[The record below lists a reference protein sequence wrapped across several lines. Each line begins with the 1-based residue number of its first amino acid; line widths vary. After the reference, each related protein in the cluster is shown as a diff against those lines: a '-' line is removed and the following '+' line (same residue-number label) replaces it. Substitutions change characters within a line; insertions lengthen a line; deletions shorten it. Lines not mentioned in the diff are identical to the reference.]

1 MVPDIFKTE
10 RHMKHSEEHKH
21 DHEHGEHDH
30 PHPHEH
36 EHHDHPHPHDHE
48 HEDEHHEHD
57 HEHGEHDHENGHSH
71 SSNPVIAWLQHLFM
85 PHSHGHQQAALD
97 PTLATD
103 RGMWALK
110 VSLVGLLVTAT
121 FQVVI
126 VGISGS
132 VALLADT
139 IHNFSDALT
148 AIPLGLA
155 FWLSRRA
162 RNRRYTYGYGRA
174 EDIAGVVIVVMIAFS
189 AGVAIYQSILK
200 IINPQPLS
208 NLGWVA
214 AAAIIGFFGNEL
226 VAVFRIRIGKEIGSA
241 ALIAD
246 GYHARTDG
254 LTSLAVLAG
263 AIGVWLGFPLF
274 DPIIGLGI
282 GIAILGIVWKT
293 AVDMW
298 HRMMDAIDPEIY
310 EEFSHT
316 ASHVSGVMDVHSPAI
331 RWLGHR
337 LYGEMHI
344 TVNCQL
350 STLQSHFIAEE
361 VRHSLFHK
369 LPALVEVVVHVDP
382 CECDETVEYHPTKH
396 HVFLPAAD

>member
-1 MVPDIFKTE
+1 
-10 RHMKHSEEHKH
+10 MKHSEEHKH
-21 DHEHGEHDH
+21 DHEHMHE
-30 PHPHEH
+30 EH
-36 EHHDHPHPHDHE
+36 EHPHAGAHDHDHDHPHDHE
-48 HEDEHHEHD
+48 NE
-57 HEHGEHDHENGHSH
+57 HEHGHDHDHPH

-103 RGMWALK
+103 RGIWALK

-121 FQVVI
+121 FQVFI
-126 VGISGS
+126 VAISGS

-139 IHNFSDALT
+139 VHNFSDALT

-174 EDIAGVVIVVMIAFS
+174 EDIAGIIIVVMIAFS

-200 IINPQPLS
+200 IINPQPLD

-226 VAVFRIRIGKEIGSA
+226 VAVFRIRVGKEIGSA

-254 LTSLAVLAG
+254 FTSLAVLAG

-293 AVDMW
+293 AQDMW
-298 HRMMDAIDPEIY
+298 HRMMDAVEPEIH
-310 EEFSHT
+310 EEFKHT
-316 ASHVSGVMDVHSPAI
+316 ASHVSGVMDVHNTAI

-344 TVNCQL
+344 TVNCQQT
-350 STLQSHFIAEE
+350 TLQSHFIAEE

-369 LPALVEVVVHVDP
+369 LPALVEVVVHTDP
-382 CECDETVEYHPTKH
+382 CECDETVVYHPTSH
-396 HVFLPAAD
+396 HNFLPAAD

>member
-1 MVPDIFKTE
+1 
-10 RHMKHSEEHKH
+10 MKHSEEHKH
-21 DHEHGEHDH
+21 EEHEHEHPHGKDHSHEHDHDHAHEAHEHPHTEAHEHDH
-30 PHPHEH
+30 PHDHEN
-36 EHHDHPHPHDHE
+36 EHDHDHDHPH
-48 HEDEHHEHD
+48 
-57 HEHGEHDHENGHSH
+57 
-71 SSNPVIAWLQHLFM
+71 SSNPIIAWLQHLFM

-103 RGMWALK
+103 RGIWALK

-121 FQVVI
+121 FQVFI
-126 VGISGS
+126 VAISGS

-174 EDIAGVVIVVMIAFS
+174 EDIAGVIIVVMIAFS

-200 IINPQPLS
+200 IINPQPLD

-226 VAVFRIRIGKEIGSA
+226 VAVFRIRVGKEIGSA

-254 LTSLAVLAG
+254 FTSLAVLAG
-263 AIGVWLGFPLF
+263 AIGVWMGFPLF
-274 DPIIGLGI
+274 DPIVGLGI

-293 AVDMW
+293 AQDMW
-298 HRMMDAIDPEIY
+298 HRMMDAVDPEIH
-310 EEFSHT
+310 EEFKHA
-316 ASHVSGVMDVHSPAI
+316 ASHVSGVMDVHNTAI

-344 TVNCQL
+344 TVNCQQT
-350 STLQSHFIAEE
+350 TLQSHFIAEE
-361 VRHSLFHK
+361 VRHVLFHK
-369 LPALVEVVVHVDP
+369 LPALVEVVVHTDP
-382 CECDETVEYHPTKH
+382 CECDETVVYHPTSH
-396 HVFLPAAD
+396 HNFLPAAD

>member
-1 MVPDIFKTE
+1 
-10 RHMKHSEEHKH
+10 MKNH
-21 DHEHGEHDH
+21 DEHEHGEH
-30 PHPHEH
+30 EH
-36 EHHDHPHPHDHE
+36 DHPHDHE
-48 HEDEHHEHD
+48 HYDEHKHGNHEHD
-57 HEHGEHDHENGHSH
+57 HDHPHS
-71 SSNPVIAWLQHLFM
+71 NNAVIAWLQHLFM
-85 PHSHGHQQAALD
+85 PHTHGHQQAALD
-97 PTLATD
+97 PNLATD

-110 VSLVGLLVTAT
+110 ISLVGLLVTAV
-121 FQVVI
+121 FQVYVVI
-126 VGISGS
+126 ISGS

-174 EDIAGVVIVVMIAFS
+174 EDIAGVIIVLMIAFS
-189 AGVAIYQSILK
+189 AGEAIYQSILK
-200 IINPQPLS
+200 IISPQPIN

-214 AAAIIGFFGNEL
+214 VAAITGFLGNEL
-226 VAVFRIRIGKEIGSA
+226 VAVFRIRVGKEIGSA

-254 LTSLAVLAG
+254 FTSLAVLAG
-263 AIGVWLGFPLF
+263 AIGVWLGFPLL

-282 GIAILGIVWKT
+282 GAAILGIVWKT
-293 AVDMW
+293 AQDMW
-298 HRMMDAIDPEIY
+298 HRMMDAVDPEIH
-310 EEFSHT
+310 EEFKHT
-316 ASHVSGVMDVHSPAI
+316 ASHVSGVMDVHNTAI

-350 STLQSHFIAEE
+350 TTLQSHFITED

-369 LPALVEVVVHVDP
+369 IPALVEVVVHTDP
-382 CECDETVEYHPTKH
+382 CECDEVIEYHPTSH
-396 HVFLPAAD
+396 HNYLPAAR